1 MDAWNKAIDEIKE
14 GLANSIYKNETAVS
28 QSIVRRLIGLLGW
41 DIDNPAIVYPEY
53 NCGMNG
59 RVDYALLDEDGRPKV
74 LVEVKAVGLIDDGV
88 TEQLVR
94 YAYGTG
100 VPIIILTDGKEWHF
114 FYAVAGNVPMSER
127 RFYKIDL
134 SDRKSEDIYTEMQKY
149 IGKEAV
155 MQGKASI
162 SAEETYRNS
171 SMKRKAK
178 ASLAPA
184 FKQLVETED
193 DGLCK
198 IISEKV
204 ADISGVS
211 PEKVAVFDYLKN
223 LISGTEAKPAVQNQN
238 YQPIRKAQP
247 ILPQN
252 FVNNQNLSQKSKQ
265 SSFGMLKIPA
275 GSILTA
281 TFNPNLQFQTM
292 DEKNNIK
299 DLSDGV
305 VMPISRMA
313 TRYLG
318 GSKNGYEYF
327 TFNGKKLSD
336 IRLEFD
342 PAYLNNHADKKNG

>member
-1 MDAWNKAIDEIKE
+1 MDVWNKAIDEIKD
-14 GLANSIYKNETAVS
+14 GLARSIYRNETAVS
-28 QSIVRRLIGLLGW
+28 QSIVRRLLGLLGW

-53 NCGMNG
+53 NCGASG
-59 RVDYALLDEDGRPKV
+59 RVDYALLNEINHQPMV
-74 LVEVKAVGLIDDGV
+74 LIEVKAVGLIDDGV

-114 FYAVAGNVPMSER
+114 FYAAAGNVPMSER

-134 SDRKSEDIYTEMQKY
+134 FDRKSDDIYNEMQKY
-149 IGKEAV
+149 IGKESV
-155 MQGKASI
+155 MQGSAAI
-162 SAEETYRNS
+162 SAEETYKNS
-171 SMKRKAK
+171 SIKRKAK

-184 FKQLVETED
+184 FKQLVETGD
-193 DGLCK
+193 DELCK
-198 IISEKV
+198 IVSEKV
-204 ADISGVS
+204 ADISGVL
-211 PEKVAVFDYLKN
+211 PEKAAVFDYLKD
-223 LISGTEAKPAVQNQN
+223 LISGADVKPAIINQTLQSRCKVQA
-238 YQPIRKAQP
+238 IS
-247 ILPQN
+247 PQEHMN
-252 FVNNQNLSQKSKQ
+252 SHGQYSQKSGR
-265 SSFGMLKIPA
+265 SSFQMLNIPV

-281 TFNPNLQFQTM
+281 TFNPKLQFRTM
-292 DEKNNIK
+292 DNKNNIK

-327 TFNGKKLSD
+327 MYNGKKLSD

-342 PAYLNNHADKKNG
+342 PTYLNNHGVE